1 MISELNDEEIL
12 DFLMNSDFE
21 GDFKPEEFRYLLHK
35 WKYFYRILHGRSD
48 LSKINHEGEIQNLIS
63 EKETLSKSLF
73 DTQVNSAQKDDTINS
88 MKSRKLTLKE
98 RWSGKIIL
106 NEDENKNL

>member
-35 WKYFYRILHGRSD
+35 WKYFYRILHGRYE
-48 LSKINHEGEIQNLIS
+48 LSKVNHEGEVRQLIS

-73 DTQVNSAQKDDTINS
+73 DVQVDSAKKEDTINS

-106 NEDENKNL
+106 NEDENK

>member
-12 DFLMNSDFE
+12 DFLMNSDYE

-35 WKYFYRILHGRSD
+35 WKYFYRILNGRAE
-48 LSKINHEGEIQNLIS
+48 LAKVNHDGEIRQLLS

-73 DTQVNSAQKDDTINS
+73 DVQVDSAQKEDTINS
-88 MKSRKLTLKE
+88 MKSRKLTIKE

-106 NEDENKNL
+106 KENENK

>member
-12 DFLMNSDFE
+12 DFLMNSDFD
-21 GDFKPEEFRYLLHK
+21 GDFKPEEYKYLLHK
-35 WKYFYRILHGRSD
+35 WKYFYRVLHGRYE
-48 LSKINHEGEIQNLIS
+48 LSKVNHDGEIRQLIS
-63 EKETLSKSLF
+63 DKETMSKSLY
-73 DTQVNSAQKDDTINS
+73 DVQVESAQKEDMINS

-106 NEDENKNL
+106 RENEN

>member
-35 WKYFYRILHGRSD
+35 WKYFYRILNGRAE
-48 LSKINHEGEIQNLIS
+48 LAKVNHDGEVRQLMS

-106 NEDENKNL
+106 NEDGNK

>member
-12 DFLMNSDFE
+12 DFLMNSDFD

-35 WKYFYRILHGRSD
+35 WKYFYRILHGRYE
-48 LSKINHEGEIQNLIS
+48 LSKVNHDGEIRLLIS
-63 EKETLSKSLF
+63 DKETLSRSLY
-73 DTQVNSAQKDDTINS
+73 DTQVESAQKSDTINS

-106 NEDENKNL
+106 NENENK

>member
-21 GDFKPEEFRYLLHK
+21 GDFKPEEYRYLLHK
-35 WKYFYRILHGRSD
+35 WKYFYRILNGRYE
-48 LSKINHEGEIQNLIS
+48 LSRVNHEGEIRQLIS
-63 EKETLSKSLF
+63 DKESLNKSLF

-106 NEDENKNL
+106 RENEN

>member
-21 GDFKPEEFRYLLHK
+21 GEFKPEEFRYLLHK
-35 WKYFYRILHGRSD
+35 WKYFYRILHGRSE
-48 LSKINHEGEIQNLIS
+48 LAKVNHDGEIRQIIS
-63 EKETLSKSLF
+63 EKETLSKSLY
-73 DTQVNSAQKDDTINS
+73 DVQVESAQKEDTINS

-106 NEDENKNL
+106 NEDENK

>member
-21 GDFKPEEFRYLLHK
+21 GEFKPEEFRYLLHK
-35 WKYFYRILHGRSD
+35 WKYFYRILHGRAE
-48 LSKINHEGEIQNLIS
+48 LSKVNHDGEIRQIIS
-63 EKETLSKSLF
+63 EKETLSKSLY
-73 DTQVNSAQKDDTINS
+73 DVQVESAQKEDTINS

-106 NEDENKNL
+106 NEDENK

>member
-35 WKYFYRILHGRSD
+35 WKYFYRILSGRAE
-48 LSKINHEGEIQNLIS
+48 LAKVNHDGEIRQLIS

-73 DTQVNSAQKDDTINS
+73 DTQVASAQKEDTINT

-106 NEDENKNL
+106 NEDENK

>member
-21 GDFKPEEFRYLLHK
+21 GDFKPEEYRYLLHK
-35 WKYFYRILHGRSD
+35 WKYFYRILNGRYE
-48 LSKINHEGEIQNLIS
+48 LARVNHEGEIRQLIS
-63 EKETLSKSLF
+63 DKESLNKSLF
-73 DTQVNSAQKDDTINS
+73 DIQVESAQKEDIIGS

-106 NEDENKNL
+106 RENEN

>member
-1 MISELNDEEIL
+1 LNGRYEL
-12 DFLMNSDFE
+12 S
-21 GDFKPEEFRYLLHK
+21 RV
-35 WKYFYRILHGRSD
+35 
-48 LSKINHEGEIQNLIS
+48 NHEGEIRQLIS
-63 EKETLSKSLF
+63 DKESLNKSLF

-106 NEDENKNL
+106 NEDENK

>member
-12 DFLMNSDFE
+12 DFLMNSDFD

-35 WKYFYRILHGRSD
+35 WKYFYRILNGRYE
-48 LSKINHEGEIQNLIS
+48 LAKVNHEGEIRQLIS
-63 EKETLSKSLF
+63 DKETLSKSLY
-73 DTQVNSAQKDDTINS
+73 DYQVESAQKEDIIGS

-98 RWSGKIIL
+98 RWTGKIIL
-106 NEDENKNL
+106 NENENK

>member
-12 DFLMNSDFE
+12 DFLMNSDYE

-35 WKYFYRILHGRSD
+35 WKYFYRILNGRAE
-48 LSKINHEGEIQNLIS
+48 LAKVNHDGEIRQLLS

-73 DTQVNSAQKDDTINS
+73 DVQVDSAQKEDTINS
-88 MKSRKLTLKE
+88 MKSRRLTWNERLK
-98 RWSGKIIL
+98 GKIIL
-106 NEDENKNL
+106 TKDENKNL

>member
-1 MISELNDEEIL
+1 MMISELNDEEIL

-35 WKYFYRILHGRSD
+35 WKYFYRILHGRYE
-48 LSKINHEGEIQNLIS
+48 LAKVNHDGEIRQLIS

-73 DTQVNSAQKDDTINS
+73 DTQVESAQKEDTINN

-106 NEDENKNL
+106 NEDENK

>member
-35 WKYFYRILHGRSD
+35 WKYFYRILNGRAE
-48 LSKINHEGEIQNLIS
+48 LAKVNHDGEIRQLMS

-88 MKSRKLTLKE
+88 MKSRKLTIKE

-106 NEDENKNL
+106 NEDENK

>member
-35 WKYFYRILHGRSD
+35 WKYFYRILNGRYE
-48 LSKINHEGEIQNLIS
+48 LSRVNHEGEIRQLIS
-63 EKETLSKSLF
+63 DKESLNKSLF
-73 DTQVNSAQKDDTINS
+73 DIHV
-88 MKSRKLTLKE
+88 
-98 RWSGKIIL
+98 
-106 NEDENKNL
+106 

>member
-21 GDFKPEEFRYLLHK
+21 GDFKPEEYRYLLHK
-35 WKYFYRILHGRSD
+35 WKYFYRILNGRYE
-48 LSKINHEGEIQNLIS
+48 LSRVNHEGEIRQLIS
-63 EKETLSKSLF
+63 DKESLNKSLF
-73 DTQVNSAQKDDTINS
+73 DIQVESAQKEDIIGS

-106 NEDENKNL
+106 RENEN

>member
-21 GDFKPEEFRYLLHK
+21 GDFKPEEYRYLLHK
-35 WKYFYRILHGRSD
+35 WKYFYRILNGRYE
-48 LSKINHEGEIQNLIS
+48 LSRVNHEGEIRQLIS
-63 EKETLSKSLF
+63 DKESLNKSLF

-106 NEDENKNL
+106 NEDENK

>member
-1 MISELNDEEIL
+1 MDL

-35 WKYFYRILHGRSD
+35 WKYFYRILNGRAE
-48 LSKINHEGEIQNLIS
+48 LAKVNHDGEIRQLMS
-63 EKETLSKSLF
+63 EKETLSKSLY
-73 DTQVNSAQKDDTINS
+73 DVQVESAQKEDMINS

-106 NEDENKNL
+106 NEDENK

>member
-35 WKYFYRILHGRSD
+35 WKYFYRILNGRAE
-48 LSKINHEGEIQNLIS
+48 LAKVNHDGEIRQLIS

-73 DTQVNSAQKDDTINS
+73 DAQVNSAQKDDTINS

-106 NEDENKNL
+106 NEDENK